1 MLASS
6 KVIVAE
12 LFRDNPAEIAAYLTE
27 IFAENDHKAAQIG
40 LSLVMQGQ
48 NVQMLAQDAGLRRD
62 ALYRTFGG
70 RIDPQLSRV
79 LKLFDVLDV
88 RACVVPKAPSEAQS
102 APNSTTSAAL
112 QASAVRLTQAF
123 EGNCFAEA
131 LLALKEVALSQNVS
145 ALARASGLERRS
157 IYKTFGGT
165 VDPEL
170 GRILKLFRAMQLRF
184 IVMAL
189 PRKPKSPRPKLG
201 RPPHA
206 SKQSK

>member
-6 KVIVAE
+6 KVIAAE
-12 LFRDNPAEIAAYLTE
+12 LFRDNPAEIAGYLTE
-27 IFAENDHKAAQIG
+27 IFVENDHKAAQIG

-79 LKLFDVLDV
+79 LKLFDALDV
-88 RACVVPKAPSEAQS
+88 RACVIPKAPSEAQS
-102 APNSTTSAAL
+102 EPSSTASAARR
-112 QASAVRLTQAF
+112 ASAVRLTQAF
-123 EGNCFAEA
+123 EGNCFGEA
-131 LLALKEVALSQNVS
+131 VLALKEVALSQNVS

-165 VDPEL
+165 VDPQL
-170 GRILKLFRAMQLRF
+170 SRVLKLFGAMQLRF
-184 IVMAL
+184 VVMAL
-189 PRKPKSPRPKLG
+189 PHRSKSTRPKLG
-201 RPPHA
+201 RP
-206 SKQSK
+206 SKILR